1 MLLIFKKEF
10 FMPIL
15 SVITFSFG
23 GAVFYDNP
31 DRFIKFGFFC
41 GFNGVLYKFIDWI
54 IPTVKEL
61 TLKANLKGRDINKDS
76 YEPVPESLGL
86 ASGLGYQIFNTLQLL
101 YGKWTQNHE
110 FQVLQTAA
118 ILSISFCVF
127 LGFCDDVLD
136 LRWKYKIILPI
147 IASLPL
153 LINYTG
159 STDIRLPNFLWG
171 YFGSIIDIGFQYY
184 IYMSMLSIFCMN
196 SINIYAG
203 INGLEVG
210 QSIII
215 GFFVLI
221 HNQIELRNHP
231 HDEKIVFYHSISLIL
246 ILTFI
251 TSSAA
256 LFKWN
261 KYPSKVFVGDTYC
274 YFAGMVFATAGIL
287 GHFTKTLL
295 LFFLPQ
301 LINFV
306 LSIPQQAGT
315 VYCPRHRLATYNKP
329 EDKQKTTYPQVIT
342 KLDYVLIFVY
352 SVLDR
357 FPRHSLAKKHLS
369 KPLLDKEIKNN
380 LNQLNFALHVQ
391 GETSERDLCDY
402 LMFFQIICC
411 IFGLFLKYC
420 VFEVFC

>member
-1 MLLIFKKEF
+1 
-10 FMPIL
+10 MPIL

-23 GAVFYDNP
+23 GAVFYENP

-61 TLKANLKGRDINKDS
+61 TQKANLKGRDINKDS

-86 ASGLGYQIFNTLQLL
+86 ASGLGYQIFNTVQLL
-101 YGKWTQNHE
+101 YGKYTQNHE

-118 ILSISFCVF
+118 ILSISLCVF
-127 LGFCDDVLD
+127 QGFCDDVLD

-159 STDIRLPNFLWG
+159 STSIRLPNFLWG
-171 YFGSIIDIGFQYY
+171 YVGNFLDIGFLYY

-221 HNQIELRNHP
+221 HNLIELKRSP
-231 HDEKIVFYHSISLIL
+231 DDEQIVFYHSISLIL
-246 ILTFI
+246 IVTFI

-287 GHFTKTLL
+287 GHFTKTLQ
-295 LFFLPQ
+295 LFFIPQ
-301 LINFV
+301 VFNF
-306 LSIPQQAGT
+306 LQSIPQQAGT
-315 VYCPRHRLATYNKP
+315 VNCPRHRLAIYNKP
-329 EDKQKTTYPQVIT
+329 VDKQQTTYPKVIT
-342 KLDYVLIFVY
+342 SLDYVLIFLF
-352 SVLDR
+352 SVVDR
-357 FPRHSLAKKHLS
+357 FPRHSLAHKYIS
-369 KPLLDKEIKNN
+369 KPLLDKEKKNN

-391 GETSERDLCDY
+391 GDTSEKELCDY
-402 LMFFQIICC
+402 LMFFQIVCC
-411 IFGLFLKYC
+411 SQGLVLKYF
-420 VFEVFC
+420 VFEKFC